1 METGKVRALKR
12 WRPWLALALSSALL
26 AVPVHAIATSNDA
39 LTTFRNDADDG
50 AVSDQRAVDRELE
63 LFRGSAISL
72 SQAMA
77 IAEALHAGATTAD
90 VSFDGAPDSPVYRV
104 KTLHNDRIWHHA
116 IDATT
121 GKIVG
126 GEAALPLKELDA
138 EDRSNLVALK
148 TIRHRL
154 ADAIRVAEQAAA
166 GKAISGGLIRERGR
180 LNFAIV
186 VMSGSDLKEV
196 ILEPPGAAGRR

>member
-1 METGKVRALKR
+1 MRAPR
-12 WRPWLALALSSALL
+12 CWRQLL
-26 AVPVHAIATSNDA
+26 AAALVAIILPAPVYAVASSTGEPAS
-39 LTTFRNDADDG
+39 LRNG
-50 AVSDQRAVDRELE
+50 AEESAASDRQAVNRELE

-121 GKIVG
+121 GRIVG

-138 EDRSNLVALK
+138 EDRSNLAALR

-154 ADAIRVAEQAAA
+154 ADAIHVAEQAAS

-196 ILEPPGAAGRR
+196 ILQPPGAAGRR

>member
-1 METGKVRALKR
+1 MRAPR
-12 WRPWLALALSSALL
+12 CWRQLL
-26 AVPVHAIATSNDA
+26 AIVLMAISLPAPVYANASSTDEQASLRNEAGDA
-39 LTTFRNDADDG
+39 A
-50 AVSDQRAVDRELE
+50 ASDQQAVDRELA
-63 LFRGSAISL
+63 LFRGSAVSL

-90 VSFDGAPDSPVYRV
+90 VSFDGASDSPVYRV
-104 KTLHNDRIWHHA
+104 KTFRNDRIWHHA
-116 IDATT
+116 VDATT

-126 GEAALPLKELDA
+126 GEAALPLKEVDT

-154 ADAIRVAEQAAA
+154 ADAVRVAEQAAS
-166 GKAISGGLIRERGR
+166 GKAISGGLIRQRGR

-196 ILEPPGAAGRR
+196 ILEPPGASGRR

>member
-1 METGKVRALKR
+1 METGKVRSLKR

-26 AVPVHAIATSNDA
+26 AAPAHAIATSDDA

-90 VSFDGAPDSPVYRV
+90 VSFDGASDAPVYRV

-116 IDATT
+116 IDAAT

-138 EDRSNLVALK
+138 GDRSNLAALK

-154 ADAIRVAEQAAA
+154 ADAIRVAEQAAS

>member
-1 METGKVRALKR
+1 MRAPR
-12 WRPWLALALSSALL
+12 CWRQLL
-26 AVPVHAIATSNDA
+26 AAALVAVILPAPVYAIASSTGEPAS
-39 LTTFRNDADDG
+39 LRNG
-50 AVSDQRAVDRELE
+50 AEESAASDQQAVNRELE
-63 LFRGSAISL
+63 LFRGSTISL

-90 VSFDGAPDSPVYRV
+90 ISFDGASDSPVYRV
-104 KTLHNDRIWHHA
+104 KTLHNDRIWQHA

-138 EDRSNLVALK
+138 EDRSNLVALR

-154 ADAIRVAEQAAA
+154 ADDIRVAEQAAS
-166 GKAISGGLIRERGR
+166 GKAISGGLIR
-180 LNFAIV
+180 
-186 VMSGSDLKEV
+186 
-196 ILEPPGAAGRR
+196 

>member
-1 METGKVRALKR
+1 METANMRTPY
-12 WRPWLALALSSALL
+12 WRQLPAIVLVAIILPA
-26 AVPVHAIATSNDA
+26 PVHANASRIDEPASLRNEAGDDA
-39 LTTFRNDADDG
+39 ASDQQ
-50 AVSDQRAVDRELE
+50 AVSRELA
-63 LFRGSAISL
+63 LFRGSAVSL
-72 SQAMA
+72 SRAMA

-90 VSFDGAPDSPVYRV
+90 VSFDGASDSPVYRV
-104 KTLHNDRIWHHA
+104 KTLHNDRIWQHA

-126 GEAALPLKELDA
+126 GEAALPLKEVDA

-154 ADAIRVAEQAAA
+154 ADAVRVAEQAAS
-166 GKAISGGLIRERGR
+166 GKAISGGLIRQRGR

>member
-1 METGKVRALKR
+1 MRAPR
-12 WRPWLALALSSALL
+12 CWRQLL
-26 AVPVHAIATSNDA
+26 AAALVAVILPAPVYAVASQASEPASLSNGAEESAASDQQ
-39 LTTFRNDADDG
+39 
-50 AVSDQRAVDRELE
+50 AVSRELE

-90 VSFDGAPDSPVYRV
+90 ISFDGAPDSPVYRV
-104 KTLHNDRIWHHA
+104 KTLHHDRVWHHA
-116 IDATT
+116 IDAKT

-126 GEAALPLKELDA
+126 GEAAMPLKQLDA
-138 EDRSNLVALK
+138 EDRSNLAALK

-154 ADAIRVAEQAAA
+154 ADAVRVAEQAAA
-166 GKAISGGLIRERGR
+166 GKAISGGLIRERSR

-196 ILEPPGAAGRR
+196 ILKPPGAARRR

>member
-1 METGKVRALKR
+1 MHAPRC
-12 WRPWLALALSSALL
+12 WRQLL
-26 AVPVHAIATSNDA
+26 AAALVAIILPAPVYAVASSTGEPAS
-39 LTTFRNDADDG
+39 LRNEAEES
-50 AVSDQRAVDRELE
+50 AASDQQAVNRELE

-77 IAEALHAGATTAD
+77 IAEALHAGAMTAD
-90 VSFDGAPDSPVYRV
+90 VSFDGASGSPVYR
-104 KTLHNDRIWHHA
+104 
-116 IDATT
+116 
-121 GKIVG
+121 
-126 GEAALPLKELDA
+126 PLKELDA

>member
-1 METGKVRALKR
+1 
-12 WRPWLALALSSALL
+12 
-26 AVPVHAIATSNDA
+26 
-39 LTTFRNDADDG
+39 
-50 AVSDQRAVDRELE
+50 
-63 LFRGSAISL
+63 
-72 SQAMA
+72 MA

-104 KTLHNDRIWHHA
+104 KTLHNDRIWQHA

-154 ADAIRVAEQAAA
+154 ADAVRVAEHAAS
-166 GKAISGGLIRERGR
+166 GKAVSGGLIRERGR

-196 ILEPPGAAGRR
+196 ILKPPGAAGRR

>member
-1 METGKVRALKR
+1 MRAPR
-12 WRPWLALALSSALL
+12 CWRQLL
-26 AVPVHAIATSNDA
+26 AAALVAIILPAPVYAVASSTSEPASFPNEAGDSA
-39 LTTFRNDADDG
+39 A
-50 AVSDQRAVDRELE
+50 SDQQAVNRELE

-90 VSFDGAPDSPVYRV
+90 VSFDGASDAPVYRV

-116 IDATT
+116 IDAKT

-126 GEAALPLKELDA
+126 GEAALPLKEVAA

-154 ADAIRVAEQAAA
+154 ADAVRVAEQAAS

>member
-1 METGKVRALKR
+1 MHAPRSWRQLLAIFLMAIILPAPIYANASSTSEPASLRDETG
-12 WRPWLALALSSALL
+12 
-26 AVPVHAIATSNDA
+26 DA
-39 LTTFRNDADDG
+39 A
-50 AVSDQRAVDRELE
+50 ASDQQAVNRELA
-63 LFRGSAISL
+63 LFRGSAVSL

-90 VSFDGAPDSPVYRV
+90 VSFDGASDAPVYRV
-104 KTLHNDRIWHHA
+104 KTLHNDRVWHHA

-126 GEAALPLKELDA
+126 GEAALPLKEVAA

-154 ADAIRVAEQAAA
+154 ADAVRVAEQAAS

-180 LNFAIV
+180 LSFAIV

-196 ILEPPGAAGRR
+196 IL

>member
-1 METGKVRALKR
+1 MYAPRS
-12 WRPWLALALSSALL
+12 WRPLL
-26 AVPVHAIATSNDA
+26 AAILVAFILPGPVYAVASSTGEPAS
-39 LTTFRNDADDG
+39 LRNETEA
-50 AVSDQRAVDRELE
+50 AASDQQAVDRELA
-63 LFRGSAISL
+63 LFRGSAVSL

-77 IAEALHAGATTAD
+77 IAEALHVGATTAD
-90 VSFDGAPDSPVYRV
+90 VSFDGTPDSPVYRV

-126 GEAALPLKELDA
+126 GEAALPLKEFDA

-148 TIRHRL
+148 TIRQRL
-154 ADAIRVAEQAAA
+154 ADAVRVAEHAAS

-180 LNFAIV
+180 LSFAIV
-186 VMSGSDLKEV
+186 VMSGNDLKEV
-196 ILEPPGAAGRR
+196 ILEPPGAARRR

>member
-1 METGKVRALKR
+1 METARVRKPNR
-12 WRPWLALALSSALL
+12 WRPLLAAALL
-26 AVPVHAIATSNDA
+26 AILLPAPVFAIASATDTPSSPHNQARVD
-39 LTTFRNDADDG
+39 
-50 AVSDQRAVDRELE
+50 SEPDQQAINREIE

-90 VSFDGAPDSPVYRV
+90 VSFDGAARAPVYRV
-104 KTLHNDRIWHHA
+104 KTLHNDRVWQHA

-138 EDRSNLVALK
+138 DERDNLAALRAV
-148 TIRHRL
+148 RHRL
-154 ADAIRVAEQAAA
+154 SDAVRVAERAAA

-186 VMSGSDLKEV
+186 VVSGSDLKEV
-196 ILEPPGAAGRR
+196 VLEPPRARLPR

>member
-26 AVPVHAIATSNDA
+26 AAPAHAIATSNDA
-39 LTTFRNDADDG
+39 LTTFRNEADDG
-50 AVSDQRAVDRELE
+50 AVSDQQAVNRELE
-63 LFRGSAISL
+63 LFRGSAVSMI
-72 SQAMA
+72 QAMA

-90 VSFDGAPDSPVYRV
+90 VSFDGASDSPVYRV
-104 KTLHNDRIWHHA
+104 KTLHNDRVWHHA

-138 EDRSNLVALK
+138 EDRSNLAALR

-154 ADAIRVAEQAAA
+154 ADAIRVAEQAAS

>member
-1 METGKVRALKR
+1 MRALKR

-26 AVPVHAIATSNDA
+26 AAPAHAIATSNDA
-39 LTTFRNDADDG
+39 LTKFRNDADDG
-50 AVSDQRAVDRELE
+50 AVSDQQAVNRELE
-63 LFRGSAISL
+63 LFRGSAVSL

-90 VSFDGAPDSPVYRV
+90 VSFDGASDSPVYRV
-104 KTLHNDRIWHHA
+104 KTLHNDRLWHHA

-166 GKAISGGLIRERGR
+166 GKAISGGLVRERGR

-196 ILEPPGAAGRR
+196 ILEPPGAARRR

>member
-1 METGKVRALKR
+1 MHAPRC
-12 WRPWLALALSSALL
+12 WRKLLAIALL
-26 AVPVHAIATSNDA
+26 ATLLPVPVHAVAASADA
-39 LTTFRNDADDG
+39 PGSLRNETDDS
-50 AVSDQRAVDRELE
+50 AALDQRAVGRELA

-77 IAEALHAGATTAD
+77 IAEALHAGSTTAD
-90 VSFDGAPDSPVYRV
+90 ISFDGAAASPVYRV
-104 KTLHNDRIWHHA
+104 KTLQNDRVWQHA
-116 IDATT
+116 IDAST
-121 GKIVG
+121 GQLVG
-126 GEAALPLKELDA
+126 GGAASPLDEFDA
-138 EDRSNLVALK
+138 DDRSNLVALK

-154 ADAIRVAEQAAA
+154 ADAVHVAERAAS

-196 ILEPPGAAGRR
+196 ILEPPGSAGRR

>member
-1 METGKVRALKR
+1 MRAPR
-12 WRPWLALALSSALL
+12 CWRQLL
-26 AVPVHAIATSNDA
+26 AAALVAVILPAPVYAVASSTGEPAS
-39 LTTFRNDADDG
+39 LRNEAEES
-50 AVSDQRAVDRELE
+50 AASDQQAVNRELE

-90 VSFDGAPDSPVYRV
+90 VSFDGASDSPVYRV
-104 KTLHNDRIWHHA
+104 KTLHNDRVWHHA

-154 ADAIRVAEQAAA
+154 ADAVRVAEQAAS
-166 GKAISGGLIRERGR
+166 GKAISGGLIRERSR

-196 ILEPPGAAGRR
+196 ILEPPGAARRR

>member
-1 METGKVRALKR
+1 MRAPR
-12 WRPWLALALSSALL
+12 SWRQLL
-26 AVPVHAIATSNDA
+26 AIVLVASSLPAPGYANASSTGEPASLRDEA
-39 LTTFRNDADDG
+39 GDG
-50 AVSDQRAVDRELE
+50 AASDQQAVSRELA
-63 LFRGSAISL
+63 LFRGAAVSL

-90 VSFDGAPDSPVYRV
+90 VSFDGASDAPVYRV
-104 KTLHNDRIWHHA
+104 KTLHNDRIWQHA

-126 GEAALPLKELDA
+126 GEAALPLKEVDA

-154 ADAIRVAEQAAA
+154 ADAVRVAEQAAS

-186 VMSGSDLKEV
+186 VMSGGDLKEV
-196 ILEPPGAAGRR
+196 ILEPPAGAAGRR

>member
-1 METGKVRALKR
+1 VRTLKR

-26 AVPVHAIATSNDA
+26 AAPAHAIATSNDA
-39 LTTFRNDADDG
+39 LTTFRSDADDG
-50 AVSDQRAVDRELE
+50 AASDQQAVNRELE
-63 LFRGSAISL
+63 LFRGSAVSL

-90 VSFDGAPDSPVYRV
+90 VSFDGAPDSPVYRI

-126 GEAALPLKELDA
+126 GEAALPLKEVDA

-154 ADAIRVAEQAAA
+154 ADAVRVAERAAS
-166 GKAISGGLIRERGR
+166 GKAISGGLIRQRGR

>member
-1 METGKVRALKR
+1 MRAPR
-12 WRPWLALALSSALL
+12 CWRQLLAAALVAVILPAPVYAVASSAGEPASL
-26 AVPVHAIATSNDA
+26 
-39 LTTFRNDADDG
+39 RNEAEQS
-50 AVSDQRAVDRELE
+50 AASDQQAVTRELE

-90 VSFDGAPDSPVYRV
+90 VSFDGGSDSPVYRV
-104 KTLHNDRIWHHA
+104 KTFHDDRIWQHA

-154 ADAIRVAEQAAA
+154 ADAISVAEQAAA
-166 GKAISGGLIRERGR
+166 GKAISGGLIRERSR

-186 VMSGSDLKEV
+186 VMSGSDLKQV
-196 ILEPPGAAGRR
+196 ILEPPGAARRR

>member
-26 AVPVHAIATSNDA
+26 AAPAHAIATSDDA

-90 VSFDGAPDSPVYRV
+90 VSFDGASDAPVYRV

-116 IDATT
+116 IDAAT

-138 EDRSNLVALK
+138 GDRSNLAALK

-154 ADAIRVAEQAAA
+154 ADAIRVAEQAAS

>member
-1 METGKVRALKR
+1 MRAPR
-12 WRPWLALALSSALL
+12 CWGQLL
-26 AVPVHAIATSNDA
+26 AIVLMAIILPAPVYAAASSTDEQAS
-39 LTTFRNDADDG
+39 LRNGAGDG
-50 AVSDQRAVDRELE
+50 AASDQRAVNRELA
-63 LFRGSAISL
+63 LFRGSAVSL

-77 IAEALHAGATTAD
+77 IAEALQSGATTAD
-90 VSFDGAPDSPVYRV
+90 VSFDGASDSPVYRV
-104 KTLHNDRIWHHA
+104 KTLRNDRIWHHA

-126 GEAALPLKELDA
+126 GEAALPLKEIDA
-138 EDRSNLVALK
+138 EDRSNLAALK

-154 ADAIRVAEQAAA
+154 ADAVRVAEQAAS

-196 ILEPPGAAGRR
+196 ILQPPGASGRR

>member
-1 METGKVRALKR
+1 MHAPRC
-12 WRPWLALALSSALL
+12 WRQLL
-26 AVPVHAIATSNDA
+26 AIVLVAIILPAPIYANASSTDESA
-39 LTTFRNDADDG
+39 SRRNEAGDG
-50 AVSDQRAVDRELE
+50 ASSDQHAVSRELA
-63 LFRGSAISL
+63 LFRGSAVSL

-90 VSFDGAPDSPVYRV
+90 VSFDGASDAPVYRV
-104 KTLHNDRIWHHA
+104 KTLHNDRIWQHA

-121 GKIVG
+121 GKVVG
-126 GEAALPLKELDA
+126 GEAALPLKEVDA

-154 ADAIRVAEQAAA
+154 ADAVLVAEHAAS

-180 LNFAIV
+180 LSFAIV
-186 VMSGSDLKEV
+186 VMSGGDLKEV
-196 ILEPPGAAGRR
+196 ILEPPGAARRR

>member
-1 METGKVRALKR
+1 MLAAALVAVIL
-12 WRPWLALALSSALL
+12 PAPVYAVASSAGEPASL
-26 AVPVHAIATSNDA
+26 
-39 LTTFRNDADDG
+39 RNEAEQS
-50 AVSDQRAVDRELE
+50 AASDQQAVTRELE

-90 VSFDGAPDSPVYRV
+90 VSFDGGSDSPVYRV
-104 KTLHNDRIWHHA
+104 KTFHDDRIWQHA

-154 ADAIRVAEQAAA
+154 ADAISVAEQAAA
-166 GKAISGGLIRERGR
+166 GKAISGGLIRERSR

-186 VMSGSDLKEV
+186 VMSGSDLKQV
-196 ILEPPGAAGRR
+196 ILEPPGAARRR

>member
-1 METGKVRALKR
+1 MRTPRC
-12 WRPWLALALSSALL
+12 WRLLLALVLVAIIPPAPVYAIVSSTDEPASLHGG
-26 AVPVHAIATSNDA
+26 AGDDA
-39 LTTFRNDADDG
+39 A
-50 AVSDQRAVDRELE
+50 SDQQAIDRELE
-63 LFRGSAISL
+63 LFRGSAVSL

-104 KTLHNDRIWHHA
+104 KILHHDRIWYHTV
-116 IDATT
+116 DSTT

-138 EDRSNLVALK
+138 EDRSNLAALK
-148 TIRHRL
+148 TVRYGL
-154 ADAIRVAEQAAA
+154 ADAVRVAEYAAS
-166 GKAISGGLIRERGR
+166 GKAISGGLVRQRSR

-186 VMSGSDLKEV
+186 VISDGGLKEV
-196 ILEPPGAAGRR
+196 ILQPPRAARRR

>member
-1 METGKVRALKR
+1 MHAPRSWRQLLAIVLMAIILPAPIYANASSTGEPASLRDETG
-12 WRPWLALALSSALL
+12 
-26 AVPVHAIATSNDA
+26 DA
-39 LTTFRNDADDG
+39 A
-50 AVSDQRAVDRELE
+50 ASDQQAVNRELA
-63 LFRGSAISL
+63 LFRGSAVSL

-90 VSFDGAPDSPVYRV
+90 VSFDGASDAPVYRV

-126 GEAALPLKELDA
+126 GEAALPLKEVAA

-154 ADAIRVAEQAAA
+154 ADAVRVAEQAAS